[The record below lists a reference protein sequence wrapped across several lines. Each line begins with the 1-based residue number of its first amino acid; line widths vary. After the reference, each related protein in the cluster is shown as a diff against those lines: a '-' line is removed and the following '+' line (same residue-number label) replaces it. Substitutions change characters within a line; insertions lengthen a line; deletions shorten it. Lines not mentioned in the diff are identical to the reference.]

1 MDGLTEHR
9 PIASLPFG
17 GKYRL
22 IDFPLSNLA
31 NAGIRSVFGIFQ
43 NENISSVFDHIR
55 SGREWGLSTL
65 LSHYYLGIYN
75 TPVESSTVDEEYYR
89 QILTYLKRSGSDQTV
104 ALNSDVLV
112 NIDLN
117 QVFHLHNTTGQKI
130 TVVYKKLPKELI
142 SDVNSILEIDESDRV
157 LGHELFQGGDKEVY
171 NMSTDIFVVDTPFL
185 IEKLEEEAAKEFAKS
200 YVEKNTPLLTVKV
213 LRKQMPNFYMGLYAE
228 GVNMVIFHEGGQTRR
243 IELEQIF
250 PKPDMEKMNKQH
262 LPVLNPGVQLTV
274 VYFLQELRKPNQKR
288 DDAERMQHLR
298 ELEEEMLVNL
308 MRSKFILAIDISQVQ
323 GEFDPANPGPD
334 VRIPYIKNQNEDIFQ
349 PLFSDIGEFQKF
361 RPDPQAKLR
370 LAAIP
375 FQHLLPYLMKQAK
388 GFVINPSGFNLLLT
402 REQLQRIMGAQA
414 QSVRP
419 NLEAMMAQAAAA
431 QAQRNAQNNAANDEV
446 KDHVDEA
453 ETTDAETDHEE

>member
-1 MDGLTEHR
+1 
-9 PIASLPFG
+9 
-17 GKYRL
+17 
-22 IDFPLSNLA
+22 
-31 NAGIRSVFGIFQ
+31 
-43 NENISSVFDHIR
+43 
-55 SGREWGLSTL
+55 
-65 LSHYYLGIYN
+65 
-75 TPVESSTVDEEYYR
+75 
-89 QILTYLKRSGSDQTV
+89 
-104 ALNSDVLV
+104 
-112 NIDLN
+112 
-117 QVFHLHNTTGQKI
+117 
-130 TVVYKKLPKELI
+130 
-142 SDVNSILEIDESDRV
+142 
-157 LGHELFQGGDKEVY
+157 
-171 NMSTDIFVVDTPFL
+171 
-185 IEKLEEEAAKEFAKS
+185 
-200 YVEKNTPLLTVKV
+200 
-213 LRKQMPNFYMGLYAE
+213 MGLYAE
-228 GVNMVIFHEGGQTRR
+228 GVNMVIFHEGDQTRR

-274 VYFLQELRKPNQKR
+274 VYFLQELRKPNQRR

-361 RPDPQAKLR
+361 RPDPKAKLR

-431 QAQRNAQNNAANDEV
+431 QAQKNVQNNAANDEV
-446 KDHVDEA
+446 KEHVDETENTA
-453 ETTDAETDHEE
+453 AETDNEE

>member
-1 MDGLTEHR
+1 M
-9 PIASLPFG
+9 
-17 GKYRL
+17 
-22 IDFPLSNLA
+22 
-31 NAGIRSVFGIFQ
+31 
-43 NENISSVFDHIR
+43 
-55 SGREWGLSTL
+55 
-65 LSHYYLGIYN
+65 
-75 TPVESSTVDEEYYR
+75 TVDNSFTMKKFQSMEIIYVTFS
-89 QILTYLKRSGSDQTV
+89 QIT
-104 ALNSDVLV
+104 
-112 NIDLN
+112 
-117 QVFHLHNTTGQKI
+117 
-130 TVVYKKLPKELI
+130 KLPYVEC
-142 SDVNSILEIDESDRV
+142 DPETFDD
-157 LGHELFQGGDKEVY
+157 QVY
-171 NMSTDIFVVDTPFL
+171 MFT
-185 IEKLEEEAAKEFAKS
+185 EEEAAKEFAKS

-213 LRKQMPNFYMGLYAE
+213 
-228 GVNMVIFHEGGQTRR
+228 
-243 IELEQIF
+243 
-250 PKPDMEKMNKQH
+250 MEKMNKQH

-274 VYFLQELRKPNQKR
+274 VYFLQELRKPNQRR

-431 QAQRNAQNNAANDEV
+431 QAQKNAQNNAANDEV
-446 KDHVDEA
+446 KEHVDETENTA
-453 ETTDAETDHEE
+453 AETDNEE

>member
-1 MDGLTEHR
+1 M
-9 PIASLPFG
+9 
-17 GKYRL
+17 
-22 IDFPLSNLA
+22 
-31 NAGIRSVFGIFQ
+31 
-43 NENISSVFDHIR
+43 
-55 SGREWGLSTL
+55 
-65 LSHYYLGIYN
+65 
-75 TPVESSTVDEEYYR
+75 TVDNSFTMKKFQSMEIIYVTFS
-89 QILTYLKRSGSDQTV
+89 QIT
-104 ALNSDVLV
+104 
-112 NIDLN
+112 
-117 QVFHLHNTTGQKI
+117 
-130 TVVYKKLPKELI
+130 KLPYVEC
-142 SDVNSILEIDESDRV
+142 DPETFDD
-157 LGHELFQGGDKEVY
+157 QVY
-171 NMSTDIFVVDTPFL
+171 MFT
-185 IEKLEEEAAKEFAKS
+185 EEEVAKEFAKS

-228 GVNMVIFHEGGQTRR
+228 GVNMVIFHEGDQTRR

-274 VYFLQELRKPNQKR
+274 VYFLQELRKPNQRR

-334 VRIPYIKNQNEDIFQ
+334 VRIPYIKNQNEEIFQ

>member
-1 MDGLTEHR
+1 
-9 PIASLPFG
+9 
-17 GKYRL
+17 
-22 IDFPLSNLA
+22 
-31 NAGIRSVFGIFQ
+31 
-43 NENISSVFDHIR
+43 
-55 SGREWGLSTL
+55 
-65 LSHYYLGIYN
+65 
-75 TPVESSTVDEEYYR
+75 
-89 QILTYLKRSGSDQTV
+89 
-104 ALNSDVLV
+104 
-112 NIDLN
+112 
-117 QVFHLHNTTGQKI
+117 
-130 TVVYKKLPKELI
+130 
-142 SDVNSILEIDESDRV
+142 
-157 LGHELFQGGDKEVY
+157 
-171 NMSTDIFVVDTPFL
+171 
-185 IEKLEEEAAKEFAKS
+185 
-200 YVEKNTPLLTVKV
+200 
-213 LRKQMPNFYMGLYAE
+213 
-228 GVNMVIFHEGGQTRR
+228 
-243 IELEQIF
+243 
-250 PKPDMEKMNKQH
+250 
-262 LPVLNPGVQLTV
+262 
-274 VYFLQELRKPNQKR
+274 
-288 DDAERMQHLR
+288 MQHLR